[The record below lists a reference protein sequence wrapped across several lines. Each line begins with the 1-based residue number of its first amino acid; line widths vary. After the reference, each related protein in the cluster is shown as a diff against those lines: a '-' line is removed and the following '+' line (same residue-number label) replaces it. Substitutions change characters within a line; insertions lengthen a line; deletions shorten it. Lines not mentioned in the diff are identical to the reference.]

1 MNDFHLNRAKG
12 QALAEGVVIL
22 LVLIAL
28 WVSATWLF
36 RLQGMA
42 LQATHAAGHVAFS
55 AARRVAPEV
64 IGHKVRQQFFDGPA
78 YQWRTLNG
86 SQWLSASRHE
96 VNATVDDSGGGQYA
110 NSDPPNA
117 FVSGLLSPWSVGS
130 PQDVTGHVAVHP
142 RLLRDHQPTAI
153 KRSQHIFV
161 GAGHGRDD
169 ADVLAR
175 LGGSQQGWAGIAGQ
189 SVASGQSVAGRL
201 QPLDQGWP
209 RPEVRFDWLEPWVG
223 AVPDRHLQLWSGGG
237 Q

>member
-1 MNDFHLNRAKG
+1 MNDLYLKRANG

-22 LVLIAL
+22 LVLIVL

-42 LQATHAAGHVAFS
+42 LQTTHAAGHVAFS
-55 AARRVAPEV
+55 AARGVATEV
-64 IGHKVRQQFFDGPA
+64 IERKIRQQFFDGPA

-86 SQWLSASRHE
+86 SQWLSAGRRE
-96 VNATVDDSGGGQYA
+96 VHATLDARRSDHDSV
-110 NSDPPNA
+110 SDPPNA
-117 FVSGLLSPWSVGS
+117 FVSGLLAPWSVGS
-130 PQDVTGHVAVHP
+130 PQDVTGHVAVQP
-142 RLLRDHQPTAI
+142 RLLRDNQPTTL